1 MPQPGGGGGAE
12 TDPWLHQLVS
22 TPLSVSHPC
31 QPSSGFGDKRSS
43 QIQIRALATLMDWT
57 TDVYQ
62 QRQPQQQQQLQL
74 DRTVHARCKDQ
85 LGGASI
91 LVTITSTV
99 STC

>member
-1 MPQPGGGGGAE
+1 MAAPAREHTTVREP
-12 TDPWLHQLVS
+12 
-22 TPLSVSHPC
+22 PLSTFAP
-31 QPSSGFGDKRSS
+31 GFGDKRSS

-57 TDVYQ
+57 TDVCPL
-62 QRQPQQQQQLQL
+62 RQPQQQLQL
-74 DRTVHARCKDQ
+74 DRAVHARCKHQ

>member
-1 MPQPGGGGGAE
+1 MAAPAREHTTVREP
-12 TDPWLHQLVS
+12 
-22 TPLSVSHPC
+22 PLSTFAP
-31 QPSSGFGDKRSS
+31 GFGDKRSS